1 MANLIRYYKRT
12 SHPKGFLGKLALKT
26 MNGKQHEALPEW
38 VFAELQIKEDA
49 NMLDV
54 GCGGGA
60 NVARLLKRCPN
71 GKVTGMDR
79 SKLALDVAH
88 EVNYREVV
96 DKRCYIIGG
105 NINQLQCAKNLF
117 DLVTAFETIYFWPTL
132 EEGLA
137 EVFRVLKPGGT
148 VAIANEMDGL
158 DPYYRKMEHAVGM
171 LIYNIEEITESLK
184 QTGFTDIHSRHDES
198 RHFICV
204 TARKPE

>member
-1 MANLIRYYKRT
+1 MANLTRYYLRA
-12 SHPKGFLGKLALKT
+12 SHPRGFWGRLALKS

-38 VFAELQIKEDA
+38 VFEELQISEDA
-49 NMLDV
+49 TVLDV

-60 NVARLLKRCPN
+60 NIARLLKRCPN

-79 SKLALDVAH
+79 SKLALEIAH
-88 EVNYREVV
+88 DFNYREVV
-96 DKRCYIIGG
+96 DKKCYIIGG
-105 NINQLQCAKNLF
+105 NINQLQCAKDSF

-148 VAIANEMDGL
+148 CVIANEMDGL
-158 DPYYRKMEHAVGM
+158 DPNCRKMEHAVGM
-171 LIYNIEEITESLK
+171 LVYTIDEIIESLK
-184 QTGFTDIHSRHDES
+184 QTGFTDIRSRHDES

-204 TARKPE
+204 TARRPV